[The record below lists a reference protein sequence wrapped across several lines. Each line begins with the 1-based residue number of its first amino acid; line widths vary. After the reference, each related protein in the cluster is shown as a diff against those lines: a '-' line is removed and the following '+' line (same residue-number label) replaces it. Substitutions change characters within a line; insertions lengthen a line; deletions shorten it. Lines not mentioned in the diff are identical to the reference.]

1 MRVLKPLYTAG
12 EKLIDRIL
20 CVAGAVLFSQAP
32 EFMQQYLQRL
42 GGHLA
47 EARRQLA
54 QFEDVA
60 RQAGRTLQ
68 ELVAQYATNADP
80 TVVGMG
86 RLMSETET
94 RVNALSAS
102 EAALRDASV
111 WERPFVFLR
120 HLDSEIASGTAGVFK
135 PAVPTTIEGT
145 LYALMGVVVIL
156 VAYHGVLAPL
166 ARRLCRGS
174 DTKPKAKLA

>member
-86 RLMSETET
+86 RLMGDIET
-94 RVNALSAS
+94 RVSALSVS

-111 WERPFVFLR
+111 WGRPFVFLR

-135 PAVPTTIEGT
+135 PAVPTTPT
-145 LYALMGVVVIL
+145 LG
-156 VAYHGVLAPL
+156 
-166 ARRLCRGS
+166 
-174 DTKPKAKLA
+174 

>member
-1 MRVLKPLYTAG
+1 MRVLKPLYSAG

-47 EARRQLA
+47 EARRQLE
-54 QFEDVA
+54 QFEDIA
-60 RQAGRTLQ
+60 SKAGRTLQ

-80 TVVGMG
+80 TVVDMG
-86 RLMSETET
+86 RLMGDTET
-94 RVNALSAS
+94 RVSALSAS
-102 EAALRDASV
+102 EAALRNASV
-111 WERPFVFLR
+111 WERPFVFIR
-120 HLDSEIASGTAGVFK
+120 HMDSEIANGTAGVFK
-135 PAVPTTIEGT
+135 PAVPTTIEGI

-156 VAYHGVLAPL
+156 AVYHGLLAPL
-166 ARRLCRGS
+166 VRRIFRGS
-174 DTKPKAKLA
+174 GSQPKAKLA

>member
-86 RLMSETET
+86 RLMGDTEK
-94 RVNALSAS
+94 RVSALSAS

-120 HLDSEIASGTAGVFK
+120 HLDGEIANGTAGVFK
-135 PAVPTTIEGT
+135 PAVPTTIEGL
-145 LYALMGVVVIL
+145 LYALIGVVVIL
-156 VAYHGVLAPL
+156 AIYHGLLTPL
-166 ARRLCRGS
+166 ARRICRGS
-174 DTKPKAKLA
+174 GSQPKAKLA